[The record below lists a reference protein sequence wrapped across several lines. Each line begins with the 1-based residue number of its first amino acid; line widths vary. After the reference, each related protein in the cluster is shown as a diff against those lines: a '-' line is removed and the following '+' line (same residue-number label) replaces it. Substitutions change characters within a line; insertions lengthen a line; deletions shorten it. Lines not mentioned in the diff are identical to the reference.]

1 MKFDHHRRSK
11 PRFAALTSGTAILI
25 VAQVFLLTEVKAQT
39 SPTKTTVSKPTQAKP
54 SAPLPAKATP
64 SNGGS
69 DGESKISITSFL
81 DQVAKGNDGY
91 RAAEMNRRAAKSYAA
106 ESEITLAPTL
116 FANAVLASDAKP
128 SPFSTFGLGYNRIET
143 NTYSAGISKLFSTG
157 IKTSFSYLA
166 VDTAYV
172 GIQPQYFEARPQI
185 EATLPLWRN
194 FWGRETMGNF
204 EASRL
209 AAEAR
214 SEAQNALAKSTLV
227 EAEAAYWRLALARET
242 LKVAKESVDRARAM
256 FDWTGRRVRLAL
268 SDKSEHLQSTAQ
280 LKARELDYKV
290 AEDDERSARLS
301 FNSARGI
308 NSDKVSE
315 SLDVLNATLIAK
327 WQMPSRTQTRP
338 DIEAS
343 RLQAEAAEA
352 GARAAVERAK
362 PTFELFGLYAFNSPQ
377 RSTQTEAF
385 SDSWKSDKPASQV
398 GVRLNMPLD
407 FGALNRVRE
416 GYSAEA
422 NAQRTL
428 VSRKVFEQ
436 ERDWSDVVARFQL
449 AKEKIRLY
457 EELEQSQKAKLDHE
471 RSRQKSGRSTV
482 AQVILFE
489 ADYDQTQL
497 ARIRALAEIL
507 NLNAQMKLY
516 GVAYDSKVEGVSNES
531 L

>member
-1 MKFDHHRRSK
+1 MKFPPRHRSNSSLT
-11 PRFAALTSGTAILI
+11 ALVSSLAVLL
-25 VAQVFLLTEVKAQT
+25 VAQVLLISDLEAQT
-39 SPTKTTVSKPTQAKP
+39 PIPKPTPIPRTPVKPRPKTAAQAE
-54 SAPLPAKATP
+54 AT
-64 SNGGS
+64 
-69 DGESKISITSFL
+69 ISIATFL
-81 DQVAKGNDGY
+81 EQVAQGNDGY
-91 RAAEMNRRAAKSYAA
+91 KAAEMNRRAAKLYAA
-106 ESEITLAPTL
+106 ESALSMAPIF
-116 FANAVLASDAKP
+116 FANATIASDAKP
-128 SPFSTFGLGYNRIET
+128 SPFSTFGLGYDRIET
-143 NTYSAGISKLFSTG
+143 NTYSAGLSKLFSNG
-157 IKTSFSYLA
+157 LRTSVSYLA
-166 VDTAYV
+166 IDTAYI

-185 EATLPLWRN
+185 EAALPLWRN
-194 FWGRETMGNF
+194 FWGRETLGIF
-204 EASRL
+204 DAGRL
-209 AAEAR
+209 AAEAK

-242 LKVAKESVDRARAM
+242 LIVARDSVERARAM

-280 LKARELDYKV
+280 LKARELDLKM
-290 AEDDERSARLS
+290 AEDDERSARLA
-301 FNSARGI
+301 FNSARGL

-315 SLDVLNATLIAK
+315 LLEVLNAALISK
-327 WQMPSRTQTRP
+327 WQTPSRTQTRP

-362 PTFELFGLYAFNSPQ
+362 PTFELFGLYALNSPQ
-377 RSTQTEAF
+377 RSTQGDAF
-385 SDSWKSDKPASQV
+385 ADSWKRDKPASQV
-398 GVRLNMPLD
+398 GLRLNVPLD
-407 FGALNRVRE
+407 LSSLDRVKE

-422 NAQRTL
+422 KAQRAL
-428 VSRKVFEQ
+428 VSRKLFEQ
-436 ERDWSDVVARFQL
+436 ERDWNDVVARFQL

-489 ADYDQTQL
+489 SDYDQTQL
-497 ARIRALAEIL
+497 ARIRSLAEVL

-516 GVAYDSKVEGVSNES
+516 GVAYESKNEGLNNES